1 MQVGSPQSPQ
11 LVRGRAF
18 NKSKTVCAIADN
30 PLNSEENS
38 DYRPPIRLNNKIPK
52 TIRVTMT

>member
-1 MQVGSPQSPQ
+1 
-11 LVRGRAF
+11 VRGRAF